1 MALNPGSIHIEG
13 LSELNDLLLTL
24 PGAIQN
30 KVMRGALRA
39 GQKVIMDTAKG
50 LVPVGVPSME
60 NIRLYGAYMGA
71 LRDSIKISTR
81 SSAGKIV
88 CTIRAGNAKA
98 FYASWVEFGTKAHV
112 IRAQHGGKLYFGGRY
127 IDKIDHPG
135 AKRVPFMRQAFDAQ
149 YRAGL
154 DAVVSYLGARINK
167 EIGQLPDEVDG

>member
-1 MALNPGSIHIEG
+1 MALNGEIQIDG
-13 LSELNDLLLTL
+13 LSDLNDLLLTL
-24 PGAIQN
+24 PAAIQN

-50 LVPVGVPSME
+50 MVPVGVPSME

-81 SSAGKIV
+81 SGDGKIT
-88 CTIRAGNAKA
+88 CTIRAGDAKA

-112 IRAQHGGKLYFGGRY
+112 IRSQHGGKLFFGGRY

-135 AKRVPFMRQAFDAQ
+135 AKRVPFMRRAFDAQ
-149 YRAGL
+149 HRAAL
-154 DAVVSYLGARINK
+154 DAVVSYLGKRINK
-167 EIGQLPDEVDG
+167 EIGKLPDEVDG

>member
-1 MALNPGSIHIEG
+1 MALNPGQIEVDG
-13 LSELNDLLLTL
+13 LSELNDLLTTL
-24 PGAIQN
+24 PAAIQN

-71 LRDSIKISTR
+71 LRDSIKIGTR
-81 SSAGKIV
+81 TSDGKIV

-112 IRAQHGGKLYFGGRY
+112 IKAQNGGKLFFGGRY

-149 YRAGL
+149 HRAAL
-154 DAVVSYLGARINK
+154 DAVVSYLGTRINK
-167 EIGQLPDEVDG
+167 EIGKLPDEVDG